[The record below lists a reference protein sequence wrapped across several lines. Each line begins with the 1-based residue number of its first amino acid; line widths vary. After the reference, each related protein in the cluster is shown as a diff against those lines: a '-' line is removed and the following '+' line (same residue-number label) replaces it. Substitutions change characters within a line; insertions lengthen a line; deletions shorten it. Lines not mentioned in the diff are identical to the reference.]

1 MLEIHAT
8 KKHII
13 KITFFLSFILH
24 TFMAQ
29 AIIMRHDVDK
39 EDYLLDP
46 YDYQSAIHSENCS
59 ATLIAPRWVLTASH
73 CFETE
78 QGTSLEG
85 FGNLTI
91 FGEQVAVLKVHI
103 HPESKENGQ
112 NEKIYDFA
120 LVELIEPI
128 YSITPT
134 PPYEGTDEEGQIM
147 KLAGYGRTGNGQ
159 VGVNSD
165 CWPCGLNGADNIV
178 TEVTDELLRFRFDAP
193 ASEDSLTLEGVG
205 GPGDSG
211 GPVYIE
217 TASGRFIAGVSS
229 HGRLFYNE
237 FDQYTRVSNNLSWM
251 LEIMADEYPGAYSGL
266 LYSEI
271 QAQNQSNTDSSSG
284 GSSGPIALL
293 LLLIISLLGRFKFL
307 RKDYLS

>member
-1 MLEIHAT
+1 MLKMDST
-8 KKHII
+8 KKYLL
-13 KITFFLSFILH
+13 KATLLLSFILH
-24 TFMAQ
+24 TAVVQ

-46 YDYQSAIHSENCS
+46 YNYQSAIHSKNCS

-78 QGTSLEG
+78 QGVNLAN

-91 FGEQVAVLKVHI
+91 FGEQVAVLAVHI
-103 HPESKENGQ
+103 HPESKTNQ
-112 NEKIYDFA
+112 QSEKVYDFA
-120 LVELIEPI
+120 LVELTEAI

-134 PPYEGTDEEGQIM
+134 PPYEGRDEEGKVM
-147 KLAGYGRTGNGQ
+147 KLVGYGRTGNGQ
-159 VGVNSD
+159 IGVDSD
-165 CWPCGLNGADNIV
+165 CWPCELNGADNVV
-178 TEVTDELLRFRFDAP
+178 TEATDELLRFKFDAP
-193 ASEDSLTLEGVG
+193 TSEEILALEGVG

-211 GPVYIE
+211 GPVFIE

-229 HGRLFYNE
+229 HGRVFYNE

-251 LEIMADEYPGAYSGL
+251 LEVMADEYPGTYSGL

-271 QAQNQSNTDSSSG
+271 KNQSQSENDSSSG
-284 GSSGPIALL
+284 GANGPIALL
-293 LLLIISLLGRFKFL
+293 LLIISIVARFKTL
-307 RKDYLS
+307 RKVT